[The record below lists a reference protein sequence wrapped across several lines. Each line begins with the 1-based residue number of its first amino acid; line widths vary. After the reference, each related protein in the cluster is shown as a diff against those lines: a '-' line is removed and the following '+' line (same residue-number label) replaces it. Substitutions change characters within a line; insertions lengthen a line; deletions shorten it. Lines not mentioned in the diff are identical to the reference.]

1 MPYIPLSKGRG
12 FTARSGND
20 ALWQEPNADRADMH
34 IIRFSM
40 LEKTHIRIIL
50 RDIVQSFVL
59 FSVIFLYYSIVIC
72 MNFWYTMCGTFKEVL
87 LCIERLLI
95 S

>member
-1 MPYIPLSKGRG
+1 MQAGLICTLFDFLCSK
-12 FTARSGND
+12 
-20 ALWQEPNADRADMH
+20 
-34 IIRFSM
+34 
-40 LEKTHIRIIL
+40 KTHIRIIL

-72 MNFWYTMCGTFKEVL
+72 TNFWYAMCSTFKEVL